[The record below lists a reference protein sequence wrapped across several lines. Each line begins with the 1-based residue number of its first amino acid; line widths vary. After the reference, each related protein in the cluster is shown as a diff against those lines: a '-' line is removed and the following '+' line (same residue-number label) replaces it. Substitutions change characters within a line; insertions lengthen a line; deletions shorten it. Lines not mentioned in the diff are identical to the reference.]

1 MKSLTVNFS
10 SIFALCLTVNLLP
23 VFAVSA
29 LTPEERAT
37 IVDELRVPIQ
47 VHLTNGQTILGHSID
62 ISGESIQI
70 ASAEG
75 AGEVIYTFDVE
86 KVDHFTIP
94 GESYKTLVV
103 EWLESG
109 NTEDAFEL
117 MQLLYLQRVKIL
129 PLLPASESH
138 FFIYYV
144 DLILKSE
151 NPARAIAVSEILR
164 PQISN
169 TEALHALD
177 DAILD
182 SYNTLQLYD
191 EARPLTQAW
200 LKQRNPYENSALGY
214 YTHGADLL
222 RNENYEA
229 ALESAL
235 QPIVFSA
242 PTPPMK
248 LEHCYA
254 VAISAAI
261 GLRDKNYA
269 LTLYQE
275 MQERQLK
282 WPSSDPTFEP
292 YFRKLNRY
300 LNLDSAFETTIIPQ
314 DSLQIINHEEHR
326 ATVLFVVDFL
336 WDG

>member
-1 MKSLTVNFS
+1 MKVFTTHLRSTLCLWLIDLLTV
-10 SIFALCLTVNLLP
+10 LT
-23 VFAVSA
+23 ASA
-29 LTPEERAT
+29 LTPEERNT
-37 IVDELRVPIQ
+37 IIDELRVPIQ
-47 VHLTNGQTILGHSID
+47 VHLINGQTILGHSID
-62 ISGESIQI
+62 ISGESIKI
-70 ASAEG
+70 ASAKG
-75 AGEVIYTFDVE
+75 AGEVIHTFDVK

-94 GESYKTLVV
+94 GESYKALVV

-117 MQLLYLQRVKIL
+117 IQLLYLQRVKIL

-144 DLILKSE
+144 DLILQSE
-151 NPARAIAVSEILR
+151 NPARAIAVSAILR

-200 LKQRNPYENSALGY
+200 LEQRNPYGNSALGY
-214 YTHGADLL
+214 YTQGADLL
-222 RNENYEA
+222 RSEHYEA

-242 PTPPMK
+242 PTPPVK

-269 LTLYQE
+269 LTLYDE

-282 WPSSDPTFEP
+282 WPISDPTFEP
-292 YFRKLNRY
+292 YFKKMKHYETLNIELY
-300 LNLDSAFETTIIPQ
+300 
-314 DSLQIINHEEHR
+314 
-326 ATVLFVVDFL
+326 
-336 WDG
+336 